1 MGDTQPDDNVDTSPI
16 NTEGPDIQRNNAL
29 FSNFLRLCPADQ
41 SMSNNPG
48 PGS

>member
-16 NTEGPDIQRNNAL
+16 NTERPDIQRNNAL
-29 FSNFLRLCPADQ
+29 FLIVQRLFNVDQ

-48 PGS
+48 Y